1 MIDQTFSFMFGD
13 GDGSVVILHNVAFET
28 FKRFRWIDYPSRK
41 AMPAYKLVLTKI
53 QDDDV
58 ENGHLYFIDHDPHS
72 IIPRMRSMA
81 AGKEYEYESA
91 VIPKVKSKAVDVP
104 TSKLIVLED
113 KHLPLLRMLT
123 SG

>member
-1 MIDQTFSFMFGD
+1 MLDKSFSFLFGD
-13 GDGSVVILHNVAFET
+13 GDGSVVILHNVSYET
-28 FKRFRWIDYPSRK
+28 FKIFRWIDYPTRK

-53 QDDDV
+53 QDDDI

-72 IIPRMRSMA
+72 IIPRMLSMA

-91 VIPKVKSKAVDVP
+91 VVPKVKSEVVDVP
-104 TSKLIVLED
+104 TSRLIVLEENN
-113 KHLPLLRMLT
+113 LPLLRMLT